1 MYHLVNNLKDYSYL
15 CKLEQNTEDMQEKWN
30 QFVYYLRE
38 AKKNGVEEP
47 EYHSTIEA
55 QLQLLGWM
63 RYKNEICHKPN
74 LSIGNNGHIQPDILI
89 QKDDKKQFVIEVKRP
104 LHTQIA
110 KDRDQLVSYM
120 RQLKLKAGIY
130 IGEHIEIFYDQPD
143 SENAVSVLTIPL
155 ELDNK
160 RGARFVELF
169 SKDRFSKEAI
179 VQFCE
184 DRIKELRHQESLNK
198 IKDHLMTDAQGQIT
212 EGMKMYLM
220 EKYGN
225 TFSESDI
232 VGMLATLSFTATPK
246 DGQQPVV
253 DTPVPAPQKQGSVTT
268 KAKQEHDKTQYSING
283 SAFLGKRRFVHQLV
297 KLYVEQHPAAT
308 FAELEDVFPP
318 TLQGSYG
325 VIRTIDYI
333 REKGVEEYRY
343 LMKDNEVLRS
353 ADGVTFAVCSQWG
366 IGNTPRVVEL
376 AKNLGY
382 NISTSGEA
390 SAPVSGT
397 PQKEGRIT
405 CVLTRNANAKGIFD
419 ISTQSLTVLKG
430 STINPQHLDKIKPDT
445 KKKRDAL
452 IAEFTERRGDKLVVV
467 KDAVFNSPSGAAVFC
482 VGGSSNGWKDWRDE
496 KNNELDI
503 YR

>member
-1 MYHLVNNLKDYSYL
+1 
-15 CKLEQNTEDMQEKWN
+15 MQDKWN
-30 QFVYYLRE
+30 QFVYYLLE
-38 AKKNGVEEP
+38 AKNNGVEEP

-160 RGARFVELF
+160 RGVRFVELF
-169 SKDRFSKEAI
+169 SKDRFSKDAI

-198 IKDHLMTDAQGQIT
+198 IKDHLITDAQGQIT
-212 EGMKMYLM
+212 EGMKMFLM

-225 TFSESDI
+225 TFSESDF
-232 VGMLATLSFTATPK
+232 VGMLASLNFTATPK
-246 DGQQPVV
+246 DGKQPVV
-253 DTPVPAPQKQGSVTT
+253 VAHVPASQKQSSNTA
-268 KAKQEHDKTQYSING
+268 KPKQEHDKTQYSING

-297 KLYVEQHPAAT
+297 KLYVEQHPSVT
-308 FAELEDVFPP
+308 FAELENVFPP
-318 TLQGSYG
+318 ALQGSYG
-325 VIRTIDYI
+325 VVRTVDYI
-333 REKGVEEYRY
+333 REKGVDEYRY
-343 LMKDNEVLRS
+343 LMKANEVLRS
-353 ADGVTFAVCSQWG
+353 SDGVTFAVCSQWG
-366 IGNTPRVVEL
+366 IVNTPRVVEL
-376 AKNLGY
+376 AKKLGY
-382 NISTSGEA
+382 NITTSSESST
-390 SAPVSGT
+390 PVSRK
-397 PQKEGRIT
+397 PQKDGQIT
-405 CVLTRNANAKGIFD
+405 CFITRNANAKGIFD
-419 ISTQSLTVLKG
+419 ISSQSLTVLKG
-430 STINPQHLDKIKPDT
+430 STINPQHLDKIKPAT
-445 KKKRDAL
+445 KKTRDAL
-452 IAEFTERRGDKLVVV
+452 IAEFTERRGDELVVV
-467 KDAVFNSPSGAAVFC
+467 KNVVFNSPSGAAVFC
-482 VGGSSNGWKDWRDE
+482 VGGSSNGWKDWRYE
-496 KNNELDI
+496 NNNELVI
-503 YR
+503 YRK

>member
-1 MYHLVNNLKDYSYL
+1 
-15 CKLEQNTEDMQEKWN
+15 MQEKWN

-198 IKDHLMTDAQGQIT
+198 IKDHLISDAQGQIA
-212 EGMKMYLM
+212 ESMKMYLM

-232 VGMLATLSFTATPK
+232 VGMLASLNFTATPK
-246 DGQQPVV
+246 DGQMPEVV
-253 DTPVPAPQKQGSVTT
+253 SPAPVHQNQVSGTT
-268 KAKQEHDKTQYSING
+268 KPKHPHDDTQYSING
-283 SAFLGKRRFVHQLV
+283 GSFEGKRRFVHQLV
-297 KLYVEQHPAAT
+297 RLYVEQHPSAT
-308 FAELEDVFPP
+308 FAELENVFPP
-318 TLQGSYG
+318 ALQGSRG
-325 VIRTIDYI
+325 VIRSVDYI
-333 REKGVEEYRY
+333 RQKGVEETRFF
-343 LMKDNEVLRS
+343 MKTDELLRS
-353 ADGVTFAVCSQWG
+353 SDGVVFADCSQWG

-376 AKNLGY
+376 AKKLGY
-382 NISTSGEA
+382 NITLLAKHMLNAQG
-390 SAPVSGT
+390 
-397 PQKEGRIT
+397 I
-405 CVLTRNANAKGIFD
+405 RNN
-419 ISTQSLTVLKG
+419 V
-430 STINPQHLDKIKPDT
+430 
-445 KKKRDAL
+445 
-452 IAEFTERRGDKLVVV
+452 
-467 KDAVFNSPSGAAVFC
+467 
-482 VGGSSNGWKDWRDE
+482 
-496 KNNELDI
+496 
-503 YR
+503 

>member
-1 MYHLVNNLKDYSYL
+1 
-15 CKLEQNTEDMQEKWN
+15 MQEKWN

-104 LHTQIA
+104 LHSQIA

-130 IGEHIEIFYDQPD
+130 IGEHIEIFYDQPE

-198 IKDHLMTDAQGQIT
+198 IKDHLVTDAQGQIT

-232 VGMLATLSFTATPK
+232 VGMLASLNFTATPK
-246 DGQQPVV
+246 DGQQTVV
-253 DTPVPAPQKQGSVTT
+253 VTPAPVPQNQGSDTT
-268 KAKQEHDKTQYSING
+268 KPKQQHDKTQYSING
-283 SAFLGKRRFVHQLV
+283 GGFEGKRRFVHQLV
-297 KLYVEQHPAAT
+297 KSYVEQHPSAT
-308 FAELEDVFPP
+308 FAELENVFP
-318 TLQGSYG
+318 TSLQGSYG
-325 VIRTIDYI
+325 VIRTVDYI
-333 REKGVEEYRY
+333 REKGIEEYRY
-343 LMKDNEVLRS
+343 LMKANEILRS

-376 AKNLGY
+376 AKKLGY
-382 NISTSGEA
+382 NITTSGE
-390 SAPVSGT
+390 STQTEAPKTGKKIEGT
-397 PQKEGRIT
+397 IN
-405 CVLTRNANAKGIFD
+405 CVLTRNANAKGVFD

-430 STINPQHLDKIKPDT
+430 STINPNHLEKIRPET
-445 KKKRDAL
+445 KQKREVL
-452 IAEFTERRGDKLVVV
+452 IAEYTERRGEELVVV
-467 KDAVFNSPSGAAVFC
+467 KDAVFDTPSGAAVFC

-496 KNNELDI
+496 NNNELDI
-503 YR
+503 YRK

>member
-1 MYHLVNNLKDYSYL
+1 
-15 CKLEQNTEDMQEKWN
+15 MQEKWN
-30 QFVYYLRE
+30 QFVYYLCE

-74 LSIGNNGHIQPDILI
+74 LSIGNSGHIQPDILI

-143 SENAVSVLTIPL
+143 SENAVSVLSIPL

-169 SKDRFSKEAI
+169 SKDRFSKETI

-184 DRIKELRHQESLNK
+184 DRIKEMRHQESLNK
-198 IKDHLMTDAQGQIT
+198 IKDHLITDAQGQIT

-232 VGMLATLSFTATPK
+232 VGMLASLKFTATPK

-253 DTPVPAPQKQGSVTT
+253 VTTPVATSQKKDSDATQS
-268 KAKQEHDKTQYSING
+268 KQSHDKTQYSING
-283 SAFLGKRRFVHQLV
+283 GLFQNKRRFVHHLV
-297 KLYVEQHPAAT
+297 KMYVEEHPSAT
-308 FAELEDVFPP
+308 FADLEKTFPS

-325 VIRTIDYI
+325 VIRTTDYI
-333 REKGVEEYRY
+333 REKRIEEYRY
-343 LMKDNEVLRS
+343 LMKDSELLHS
-353 ADGVTFAVCSQWG
+353 SDGITFAVCSQWG

-376 AKNLGY
+376 AQKLGY
-382 NISTSGEA
+382 VITTSGEA
-390 SAPVSGT
+390 PASVPVEPKKDGMIGCT
-397 PQKEGRIT
+397 
-405 CVLTRNANAKGIFD
+405 LTRNADAKGLFD
-419 ISTQSLTVLKG
+419 SATQTLVVLKG
-430 STINPQHLDKIKPDT
+430 SKINPRHLDKIKPET
-445 KKKRDAL
+445 KQKRNAL
-452 IAEFTERRGDKLVVV
+452 IAEYAERKGDDLVVI
-467 KDAVFNSPSGAAVFC
+467 KDVSFNTPSGAAVFC
-482 VGGSSNGWKDWRDE
+482 VGGSSNGWKEWRDE
-496 KNNELDI
+496 NNNELDI
-503 YR
+503 YRK

>member
-1 MYHLVNNLKDYSYL
+1 
-15 CKLEQNTEDMQEKWN
+15 MQEKWN

-38 AKKNGVEEP
+38 AMKNGVEEP

-184 DRIKELRHQESLNK
+184 DRIKEMRHQESLNK
-198 IKDHLMTDAQGQIT
+198 IKGYLMTDAQGQIM

-225 TFSESDI
+225 TFSERDI
-232 VGMLATLSFTATPK
+232 VGMLASLNFTATPK

-253 DTPVPAPQKQGSVTT
+253 ASTTPQPAIQKKDTNAAKP
-268 KAKQEHDKTQYSING
+268 KQEHDKTQYSING
-283 SAFLGKRRFVHQLV
+283 GAFLGKRRFVHQLV
-297 KLYVEQHPAAT
+297 KLYVEQHPSAT
-308 FAELEDVFPP
+308 FAELEQVFKPE
-318 TLQGSYG
+318 LQGSYG
-325 VIRTIDYI
+325 MIRTVSYI
-333 REKGVEEYRY
+333 HEKGVEEYRY
-343 LMKDNEVLRS
+343 LMKANEVFRS
-353 ADGVTFAVCSQWG
+353 ADGVTYAVCSQWG

-376 AKNLGY
+376 AKTLGY
-382 NISTSGEA
+382 SITTSGESTKVDTPKA
-390 SAPVSGT
+390 GVKTEGT
-397 PQKEGRIT
+397 IS
-405 CVLTRNANAKGIFD
+405 CVLTRNANAKGFFD
-419 ISTQSLTVLKG
+419 INTQSLTVLKG
-430 STINPQHLDKIKPDT
+430 STINPKHLDKIKPET
-445 KKKRDAL
+445 KQKRESM
-452 IAEFTERRGDKLVVV
+452 IAEYTERRGDELVVV
-467 KDAVFNSPSGAAVFC
+467 KDATFNTPSGAAVFC

-496 KNNELDI
+496 QNNELDI
-503 YR
+503 YRK

>member
-1 MYHLVNNLKDYSYL
+1 MEKWEHTYCFFLYL
-15 CKLEQNTEDMQEKWN
+15 CKLEYNTEVMQEKWN

-55 QLQLLGWM
+55 QLQLWGWM

-232 VGMLATLSFTATPK
+232 VGMLASLNFTATPK

-253 DTPVPAPQKQGSVTT
+253 VTPALVPQNQGRMG
-268 KAKQEHDKTQYSING
+268 II
-283 SAFLGKRRFVHQLV
+283 LPLRR
-297 KLYVEQHPAAT
+297 T
-308 FAELEDVFPP
+308 
-318 TLQGSYG
+318 
-325 VIRTIDYI
+325 
-333 REKGVEEYRY
+333 
-343 LMKDNEVLRS
+343 
-353 ADGVTFAVCSQWG
+353 
-366 IGNTPRVVEL
+366 
-376 AKNLGY
+376 
-382 NISTSGEA
+382 
-390 SAPVSGT
+390 
-397 PQKEGRIT
+397 
-405 CVLTRNANAKGIFD
+405 
-419 ISTQSLTVLKG
+419 
-430 STINPQHLDKIKPDT
+430 
-445 KKKRDAL
+445 
-452 IAEFTERRGDKLVVV
+452 
-467 KDAVFNSPSGAAVFC
+467 
-482 VGGSSNGWKDWRDE
+482 
-496 KNNELDI
+496 
-503 YR
+503 

>member
-1 MYHLVNNLKDYSYL
+1 
-15 CKLEQNTEDMQEKWN
+15 MQEKWN
-30 QFVYYLRE
+30 QFVYYLCE

-47 EYHSTIEA
+47 EYHSMIEA

-74 LSIGNNGHIQPDILI
+74 LTIGNNGHIQPDILI

-143 SENAVSVLTIPL
+143 SENAVSVLSIPL

-184 DRIKELRHQESLNK
+184 DRIKEMRYQESLNK
-198 IKDHLMTDAQGQIT
+198 IKENLITDAQGQVT

-232 VGMLATLSFTATPK
+232 VGMLTSLNFTATPK
-246 DGQQPVV
+246 DGQQPVIV
-253 DTPVPAPQKQGSVTT
+253 TPIASSQKQVPDVANP
-268 KAKQEHDKTQYSING
+268 KRQYDKTQYSING
-283 SAFLGKRRFVHQLV
+283 GPLQGKRRFVYQVV
-297 KLYVEQHPAAT
+297 KTYVEEHPSAT
-308 FAELEDVFPP
+308 FADLEQTFPS

-325 VIRTIDYI
+325 IIRTTDYI
-333 REKGVEEYRY
+333 RERGIEKYRY
-343 LMKDNEVLRS
+343 LMKDGELLRS
-353 ADGVTFAVCSQWG
+353 SDGITFAVCSQWG

-376 AKNLGY
+376 AKKLGY
-382 NISTSGEA
+382 VIKTSGEA
-390 SAPVSGT
+390 PALSSVELKKDGMIA
-397 PQKEGRIT
+397 
-405 CVLTRNANAKGIFD
+405 CVLKRNADARGLFD
-419 ISTQSLTVLKG
+419 SATQTLVVLKG
-430 STINPQHLDKIKPDT
+430 SKINPRHLDKIKPET
-445 KKKRDAL
+445 KQKRDAL
-452 IAEFTERRGDKLVVV
+452 IAEFAERKGDELVVI
-467 KDAVFNSPSGAAVFC
+467 KDASFNTPSGAAVFC
-482 VGGSSNGWKDWRDE
+482 VGGSSNGWREWKDGY
-496 KNNELDI
+496 NNELDI
-503 YR
+503 YRK

>member
-15 CKLEQNTEDMQEKWN
+15 CKLEQKTEDMLEKWN

-47 EYHSTIEA
+47 EYLSTIEA

-104 LHTQIA
+104 LHSQIA

-130 IGEHIEIFYDQPD
+130 IGGHIEIFYDQPD

-169 SKDRFSKEAI
+169 STDRFSKDAI

-198 IKDHLMTDAQGQIT
+198 IKDHLITDAQGQIT

-232 VGMLATLSFTATPK
+232 VGMLASLNFTATPK
-246 DGQQPVV
+246 DGQPVV
-253 DTPVPAPQKQGSVTT
+253 VTT
-268 KAKQEHDKTQYSING
+268 TPQPAIQKKDTNAAKPKQEHDKTRYSING
-283 SAFLGKRRFVHQLV
+283 GAFLGKRRFVYQLV
-297 KLYVEQHPAAT
+297 KLYVAQHPSAT
-308 FAELEDVFPP
+308 FAELEQVFKPE
-318 TLQGSYG
+318 LQGSYG
-325 VIRTIDYI
+325 MIRTVNYI

-343 LMKDNEVLRS
+343 LMKTNEVLRS

-376 AKNLGY
+376 AKKLGY
-382 NISTSGEA
+382 NITTSGETNQSEA
-390 SAPVSGT
+390 SNTDVKT
-397 PQKEGRIT
+397 EGVIA
-405 CVLTRNANAKGIFD
+405 CILTRNANAKGIFD
-419 ISTQSLTVLKG
+419 INTQSLTVLKG
-430 STINPQHLDKIKPDT
+430 STINPRHLEKIRPET
-445 KKKRDAL
+445 KQKREAL
-452 IAEFTERRGDKLVVV
+452 IAEYTEHRGDER
-467 KDAVFNSPSGAAVFC
+467 PG
-482 VGGSSNGWKDWRDE
+482 
-496 KNNELDI
+496 
-503 YR
+503 

>member
-1 MYHLVNNLKDYSYL
+1 
-15 CKLEQNTEDMQEKWN
+15 MQEKWN

-89 QKDDKKQFVIEVKRP
+89 QKDGKKQFVIEVKRP

-143 SENAVSVLTIPL
+143 SENAVSVLKIPL

-169 SKDRFSKEAI
+169 SKDRFSKETI

-184 DRIKELRHQESLNK
+184 DRIKEMRHQESLNK
-198 IKDHLMTDAQGQIT
+198 IKDHLVTDAQGQIT

-232 VGMLATLSFTATPK
+232 VGMLASLNFTATSK
-246 DGQQPVV
+246 DGQQSAVV
-253 DTPVPAPQKQGSVTT
+253 TPAPAPQKQSSDTV
-268 KAKQEHDKTQYSING
+268 KPKQEHDKTQYSING
-283 SAFLGKRRFVHQLV
+283 SAFLVKRRFVHQLV

-308 FAELEDVFPP
+308 FAELEQVFRPE
-318 TLQGSYG
+318 LQGSYG
-325 VIRTIDYI
+325 MIRTVDYI

-343 LMKDNEVLRS
+343 LMRANELLRS
-353 ADGVTFAVCSQWG
+353 ADRVTFAVCSQWG
-366 IGNTPRVVEL
+366 IGNIPRVVEL
-376 AKNLGY
+376 AKTLGY
-382 NISTSGEA
+382 NITTSGE
-390 SAPVSGT
+390 STQTET
-397 PQKEGRIT
+397 PKVGVKAEGVIA
-405 CVLTRNANAKGIFD
+405 CILTRNANAKGIFD
-419 ISTQSLTVLKG
+419 INTQSLTVLKG
-430 STINPQHLDKIKPDT
+430 STINPKHLDKIKPET
-445 KKKRDAL
+445 KQKRENL
-452 IAEFTERRGDKLVVV
+452 IAEYTERRGNELVVV
-467 KDAVFNSPSGAAVFC
+467 KDAIFNTPSGAAVFC
-482 VGGSSNGWKDWRDE
+482 VGGASNGWKDWRDE

-503 YR
+503 YRK

>member
-1 MYHLVNNLKDYSYL
+1 
-15 CKLEQNTEDMQEKWN
+15 MQEKWN

-198 IKDHLMTDAQGQIT
+198 IKDHLVTDAQGQIT

-232 VGMLATLSFTATPK
+232 VGMLASLNFTATPK
-246 DGQQPVV
+246 DGQQLVV
-253 DTPVPAPQKQGSVTT
+253 VTPVPASQKQGSDTT
-268 KAKQEHDKTQYSING
+268 KPKQEHDKTQYSING

-297 KLYVEQHPAAT
+297 KLYVEQHPTAT
-308 FAELEDVFPP
+308 FPELEKVFPP

-325 VIRTIDYI
+325 VIRTVDYI

-343 LMKDNEVLRS
+343 LMKANEVLRS

-376 AKNLGY
+376 AKKLGY
-382 NISTSGEA
+382 NITTSGKSTKADTPKVGVKTE
-390 SAPVSGT
+390 GT
-397 PQKEGRIT
+397 IP

-452 IAEFTERRGDKLVVV
+452 IAEFTERRDDELVVV
-467 KDAVFNSPSGAAVFC
+467 KDAIFNSPSGAAVFC

-503 YR
+503 YRK

>member
-1 MYHLVNNLKDYSYL
+1 
-15 CKLEQNTEDMQEKWN
+15 MQEKWN

-130 IGEHIEIFYDQPD
+130 IGEHIEIFYDQPE

-169 SKDRFSKEAI
+169 SKERFSKEAI

-220 EKYGN
+220 DKYGN

-232 VGMLATLSFTATPK
+232 VGMLASLNFTATPK
-246 DGQQPVV
+246 NGQQPVV
-253 DTPVPAPQKQGSVTT
+253 VTPVPASQKQGPVTT

-297 KLYVEQHPAAT
+297 KLYVEQHPTAT
-308 FAELEDVFPP
+308 FAELESVFPP

-325 VIRTIDYI
+325 VIRTVEYI

-343 LMKDNEVLRS
+343 LMKANEVLRS

-376 AKNLGY
+376 AKKLGY
-382 NISTSGEA
+382 NVTTTGEA
-390 SAPVSGT
+390 THAETPKTGVKTEGT
-397 PQKEGRIT
+397 IA
-405 CVLTRNANAKGIFD
+405 CVLTRNANARGLFD

-430 STINPQHLDKIKPDT
+430 SIINPRHLDKIKPDT
-445 KKKRDAL
+445 KKKREAL
-452 IAEFTERRGDKLVVV
+452 IAEFTELRGDELVVV

-503 YR
+503 YRK